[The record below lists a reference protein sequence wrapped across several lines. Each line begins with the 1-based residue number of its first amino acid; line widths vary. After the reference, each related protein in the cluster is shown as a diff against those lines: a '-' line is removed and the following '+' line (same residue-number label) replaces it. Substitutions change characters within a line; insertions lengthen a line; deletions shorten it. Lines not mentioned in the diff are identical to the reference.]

1 MLPKW
6 CTPERQRQMV
16 EMFGRTL
23 GLCVYGHPQ
32 CPVDAHCYEAY
43 LDEQL
48 IPDWISMDAA
58 SRGWEWRMEKQRM
71 HALPDRKGWGKCY
84 ERRHGVLHRWDPIT
98 MEQWRDAQ
106 PLFEIMGYSVNPLTM
121 HKTALV
127 RIPGAPVRLLVD
139 VERVL
144 FPSKRQLRKARR
156 AGERFPSVVEVCK
169 AAVLD
174 WKAKH

>member
-16 EMFGRTL
+16 EIFQWTH

-32 CPVDAHCYEAY
+32 CPVEAHCYEAY

-48 IPDWISMDAA
+48 IPDWVSMDALERA
-58 SRGWEWRMEKQRM
+58 WQWKVEQRRM
-71 HALPDRKGWGKCY
+71 HTIPDRKGWNNSYKLIGSKL
-84 ERRHGVLHRWDPIT
+84 RHRGPIT

-139 VERVL
+139 VERVV
-144 FPSKRQLRKARR
+144 FPSKRQLRRARR
-156 AGERFPSVVEVCK
+156 TGERFPSVVEVCK

-174 WKAKH
+174 WKARH